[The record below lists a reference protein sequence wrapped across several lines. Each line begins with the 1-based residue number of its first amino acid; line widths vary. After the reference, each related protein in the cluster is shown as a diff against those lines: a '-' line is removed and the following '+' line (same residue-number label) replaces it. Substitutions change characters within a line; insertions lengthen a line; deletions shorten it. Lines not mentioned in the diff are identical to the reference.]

1 MGSAT
6 MECLCIAI
14 PPTLMSSKYYN
25 PSLRQVPRDAKAPI
39 LPSSG
44 ASSILNWLEEIGRL
58 RSRDVVE
65 TIPDEA
71 ENEEISDLMGTDDGF
86 DDDDT
91 DLALDEDDD

>member
-1 MGSAT
+1 
-6 MECLCIAI
+6 
-14 PPTLMSSKYYN
+14 MSSKFYN

-44 ASSILNWLEEIGRL
+44 DSSILAWLDSIGRL
-58 RSRDVVE
+58 RSREVVE

-71 ENEEISDLMGTDDGF
+71 ENEEISDLMGNDDSF

-91 DLALDEDDD
+91 DLALDDDD